1 MSYFY
6 INKYNNENSS
16 FFKSLTK
23 QEKDNFNNKYR
34 LEVAYQRNDDFSI
47 TFGIFLVPKDND
59 YHEKN
64 IKDYFYYLGPKTLK
78 LTNFKNHDEIKKQ
91 KEKTR
96 KTWTILQITIPT
108 IAIIG
113 ILSYIIIRIIIKKR
127 KGVKIWKIMIY

>member
-1 MSYFY
+1 M
-6 INKYNNENSS
+6 
-16 FFKSLTK
+16 
-23 QEKDNFNNKYR
+23 
-34 LEVAYQRNDDFSI
+34 
-47 TFGIFLVPKDND
+47 PKDND

-127 KGVKIWKIMIY
+127 KGLRYGK